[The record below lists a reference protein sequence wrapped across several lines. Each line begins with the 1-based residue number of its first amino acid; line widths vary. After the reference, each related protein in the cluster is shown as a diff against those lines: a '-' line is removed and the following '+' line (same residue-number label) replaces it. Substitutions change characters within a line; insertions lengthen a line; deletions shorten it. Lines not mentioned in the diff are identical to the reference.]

1 MSDKKNK
8 EKTIT
13 ISEDEYKRL
22 LQDSRF
28 LDCLKNAGVD
38 NWDWYEEAWKAY
50 EERYPEE
57 N

>member
-1 MSDKKNK
+1 MNTQ

-28 LDCLKNAGVD
+28 LDCLENAGVD

-57 N
+57 D